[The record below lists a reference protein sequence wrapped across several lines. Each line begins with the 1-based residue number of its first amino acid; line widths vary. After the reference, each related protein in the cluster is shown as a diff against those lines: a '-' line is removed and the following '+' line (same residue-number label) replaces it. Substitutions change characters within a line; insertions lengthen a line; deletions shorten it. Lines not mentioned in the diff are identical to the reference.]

1 MDIEK
6 ARTDHKTRAEA
17 VTKRLN
23 EVLEM
28 ERRIQMEKQE
38 LINESL
44 RLNGEQ
50 RLLQRLDG
58 DKEDKPA

>member
-6 ARTDHKTRAEA
+6 LRTDHKERAEA

-58 DKEDKPA
+58 DKEDKPV

>member
-6 ARTDHKTRAEA
+6 ARTDHKERAEA

-44 RLNGEQ
+44 RLNGES

-58 DKEDKPA
+58 DKEDKPV